1 MTLKTPKKSI
11 VVFCF
16 LPVLLGM
23 WFPQASYA
31 NPLPGARASGSD
43 GDTLTIDAAVAAL
56 YESLTFPEG
65 KTPDLERLASL
76 FTPGA
81 SFTRVNKDGTADLMN
96 TETFIRSFR
105 ERLDKG
111 LIKSFHESEIAR
123 TSQVFGPMAHVFS
136 TYQKGINVSDPLK
149 MGRGINSLQMFNE
162 AGRWR
167 ICAIL
172 WMDERPDCPI
182 PPEFLPAGR

>member
-1 MTLKTPKKSI
+1 MKTSKKI
-11 VVFCF
+11 VLGFCS
-16 LPVLLGM
+16 LALLLGICS
-23 WFPQASYA
+23 PQVDYA
-31 NPLPGARASGSD
+31 RERIGARASGSD
-43 GDTLTIDAAVAAL
+43 SDTPTIDAVVTAL

-65 KTPDLERLASL
+65 KAPDLERFTSL

-81 SFTRVNKDGTADLMN
+81 SFTRVNKDGTVDLMN

-111 LIKSFHESEIAR
+111 LIKSFYESEIAR
-123 TSQVFGPMAHVFS
+123 TSHVFGPMAHVFS
-136 TYQKGINVSDPLK
+136 TYRKGINVADPLK
-149 MGRGINSLQMFNE
+149 MGRGINSLQIFNE

-172 WMDERPDCPI
+172 WMDEKPDCPI
-182 PPEFLPAGR
+182 PSEFLPPGR

>member
-1 MTLKTPKKSI
+1 MKTSKNFVLGLVS
-11 VVFCF
+11 
-16 LPVLLGM
+16 LAVLLGM
-23 WFPQASYA
+23 WSPQFDYSKDHF
-31 NPLPGARASGSD
+31 GSKASGFDSD
-43 GDTLTIDAAVAAL
+43 ALSIDSVVTAL

-65 KTPDLERLASL
+65 KAPNLERFASL
-76 FTPGA
+76 FTPSA
-81 SFTRVNKDGTADLMN
+81 SFTRVNKDDTVDLMN

-123 TSQVFGPMAHVFS
+123 TSQVFGRMAHVFS
-136 TYQKGINVSDPLK
+136 AYRKGINVADPQK
-149 MGRGINSLQMFNE
+149 MGRGINSLQLFRE
-162 AGRWR
+162 GGRWR

-172 WMDERPDCPI
+172 WMDEKPGSPI